1 MLREMAGDLARIE
14 GLTVNV
20 VAVGNTLFGGAVT
33 IAGLISGQDIVDA
46 LSDGPPCDRLILPRS
61 MFDTAAGLR
70 TIDGWTV
77 DDIARR
83 LEIEVVIGEG
93 PRDLLT
99 KTVAGGDPKPPT
111 SGARVQS
118 GATEEL
124 ICAGS

>member
-1 MLREMAGDLARIE
+1 
-14 GLTVNV
+14 
-20 VAVGNTLFGGAVT
+20 
-33 IAGLISGQDIVDA
+33 
-46 LSDGPPCDRLILPRS
+46 

-83 LEIEVVIGEG
+83 LEIEVVVGEG

-99 KTVAGGDPKPPT
+99 KTVARDDAK
-111 SGARVQS
+111 SQAADAHVQI